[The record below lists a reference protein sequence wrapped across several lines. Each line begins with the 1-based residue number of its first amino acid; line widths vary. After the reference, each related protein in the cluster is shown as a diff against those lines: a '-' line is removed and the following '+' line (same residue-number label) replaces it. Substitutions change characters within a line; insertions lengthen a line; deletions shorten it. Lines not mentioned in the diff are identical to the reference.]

1 MINVL
6 LVCIGSTSSYHS
18 FIPLSGCTFHR
29 YMWIIASSA
38 GKVDTKYHAVLG
50 SPPVEGEGGR
60 EHQVG
65 GRAHLRLHEG
75 EA

>member
-1 MINVL
+1 MINML

-38 GKVDTKYHAVLG
+38 GKADTKYHAVLE

-60 EHQVG
+60 ECQVG